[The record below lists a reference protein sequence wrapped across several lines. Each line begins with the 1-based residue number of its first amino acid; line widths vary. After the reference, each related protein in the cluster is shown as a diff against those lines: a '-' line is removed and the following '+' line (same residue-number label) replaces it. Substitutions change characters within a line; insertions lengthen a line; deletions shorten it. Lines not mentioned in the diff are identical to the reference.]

1 MEKIAYQIIEK
12 TEKIEESE
20 EKTELDKIVVNKEN
34 LIKYL
39 GHKVFEDGQI
49 YDRLVPGVIKGLAY
63 SGYGGSVLFLEVT
76 PSSNKSDK
84 ANLKIT
90 GSLGDVMQE
99 SMKIAYIYA
108 RNFLKENN
116 NSYLEGSNIH
126 IHVPE
131 GATPKDGPSAGIAI
145 TSALISLSLNRS
157 INDNIG
163 MTGEISLKGKVM
175 KIGGL
180 KEKIIAA

>member
-1 MEKIAYQIIEK
+1 MK
-12 TEKIEESE
+12 
-20 EKTELDKIVVNKEN
+20 
-34 LIKYL
+34 
-39 GHKVFEDGQI
+39 
-49 YDRLVPGVIKGLAY
+49 
-63 SGYGGSVLFLEVT
+63 
-76 PSSNKSDK
+76 
-84 ANLKIT
+84 
-90 GSLGDVMQE
+90 E

-108 RNFLKENN
+108 RNFLQEND
-116 NSYLEGSNIH
+116 NSYLEDNNIH

-157 INDNIG
+157 ISENIG

-180 KEKIIAA
+180 KEKIIAAQREGLKLIIVPFDNKETVEDLPDEIKKGIDFVFAHYYEDVFNKIFWLI